1 MFGNDNNRAPGPA
14 PVQAQQFNNN
24 FSNSPP
30 SENFGKTR
38 ILNEIQEQI
47 KRNFDEELT
56 KLRSE
61 MNSRQKELRKQME
74 SLKSEAE
81 KAMNERNEANEELRR
96 MKELLDKKK
105 EQESYHK

>member
-1 MFGNDNNRAPGPA
+1 
-14 PVQAQQFNNN
+14 
-24 FSNSPP
+24 
-30 SENFGKTR
+30 
-38 ILNEIQEQI
+38 
-47 KRNFDEELT
+47 
-56 KLRSE
+56 
-61 MNSRQKELRKQME
+61 ME